1 MGISLFQ
8 FQKGFLCSQSGLIDC
23 SRGPF
28 GPGWQAGRTIDG
40 IDLKHL
46 KSYTML
52 IEMYGM
58 RDR

>member
-28 GPGWQAGRTIDG
+28 GPGWQAGRTRDG
-40 IDLKHL
+40 
-46 KSYTML
+46 
-52 IEMYGM
+52 
-58 RDR
+58 DRFETFEVVYNVNRNVWNA